1 MKEWMFSPILIS
13 EFQVSTTGIHQS
25 KSIALSRPG
34 IFIQDYF
41 SKKQKLPL
49 NLKPFSTEDTRRE
62 IFQGWGELMKNS

>member
-1 MKEWMFSPILIS
+1 MSPILIS
-13 EFQVSTTGIHQS
+13 EFQVSTTGIYQS

-49 NLKPFSTEDTRRE
+49 NPKLLLQKTPEERFSKV
-62 IFQGWGELMKNS
+62 GVSS